1 MGYMPVTRYALRVT
15 RHVFMKKVKKEL
27 LLATKNK
34 HKLEELSY
42 ILAPLDWDVRT
53 YDDEEYPE
61 VPETGNTFDENSWIK
76 ARALVDYTGKLCVA
90 DDSGL
95 EIDALD
101 GMPGVM
107 SARFGGP
114 GATYGEKNLKVLS
127 LMKDVPEEK
136 RTARFICVA
145 SLVWPDRRT
154 EFFRGVCEGRIAF
167 SPSGNNGFGYDPI
180 FYIPSMKST
189 MAELSPDVKNRISH
203 RAQAFT
209 KLADFL
215 SKKYNIKP

>member
-15 RHVFMKKVKKEL
+15 RHVFMKKVNKEL
-27 LLATKNK
+27 LLATKNR
-34 HKLEELSY
+34 HKLEELSH

-53 YDDEEYPE
+53 CDDEDYPD
-61 VPETGNTFDENSWIK
+61 VSETGNTFDENSWIK
-76 ARALVDYTGKLCVA
+76 ARALTEHTGILSVA

-95 EIDALD
+95 EIDALN

-114 GATYGEKNLKVLS
+114 GATYEEKNLKVLS
-127 LMKDVPEEK
+127 MMKDVPEEK

-145 SLVWPDRRT
+145 TLVWPDRRT
-154 EFFRGVCEGRIAF
+154 EFFRGICEGMIAF

-180 FYIPSMKST
+180 FYIPSMSST
-189 MAELSPDVKNRISH
+189 MAGLLPDVKNRISH
-203 RAQAFT
+203 RAIAFK

-215 SKKYNIKP
+215 SKNTI

>member
-1 MGYMPVTRYALRVT
+1 
-15 RHVFMKKVKKEL
+15 MKKQL
-27 LLATKNK
+27 LLATKNR
-34 HKLEELSY
+34 HKLEELSH
-42 ILAPLDWDVRT
+42 ILAPLDWEVLT
-53 YDDEEYPE
+53 YEKEDYPD
-61 VPETGNTFDENSWIK
+61 VPETGKTFDENSWIK
-76 ARALVDYTGKLCVA
+76 ARAMVEYTGKLCVA

-95 EIDALD
+95 EIDALN

-107 SARFGGP
+107 SARFGGE
-114 GATYGEKNLKVLS
+114 GAGYGEKNSKVLS
-127 LMKDVPEEK
+127 MMKDVPEEK

-154 EFFRGVCEGRIAF
+154 EFFRGICEGMIAC

-189 MAELSPDVKNRISH
+189 MAELLPDIKNQISH
-203 RAQAFT
+203 RAIAFK

-215 SKKYNIKP
+215 SKNKI